1 MYSKLFIMGIYS
13 SSCTA
18 RNIFPVIMQKSSQF
32 GPLLPPL
39 AASTPVESP
48 AESDLTKSISSDASA
63 ALIPETSTPFERP
76 LPLAPFAVLC
86 LEDYHSDDPIYLS
99 FCKDEILQVVDCDS
113 RPGWWQAERKVGG
126 SGSCI
131 TIGWIPQAYVQPL
144 QSKSDDWTSASGDQ
158 KDDNP
163 SSVPEF
169 HHTVPKALTTA
180 ALESSSVR
188 RIQNYRVRFLGE
200 AQPQNKTIPKVS
212 TPIASPF
219 SSSKSRDCWDYI
231 LSARSEAKLLT
242 QEIGEKRSELG
253 APALFN
259 GSEQF
264 SINGGAFNAVG
275 GDIHETSTTTNS
287 GNTSFMNC
295 IFNYARSRSDS
306 RRESSATATSKF
318 QKKNCRKRRWSITKF
333 THIVNHVYYHYF
345 PAAMYYPMYYA
356 PWFIPWCQNY
366 AGFS

>member
-1 MYSKLFIMGIYS
+1 
-13 SSCTA
+13 
-18 RNIFPVIMQKSSQF
+18 MQKPSQF

-39 AASTPVESP
+39 AASTVEFP

-63 ALIPETSTPFERP
+63 PLIPETSTPFERP

-113 RPGWWQAERKVGG
+113 RSGWWQAQRVVGG
-126 SGSCI
+126 LDSYV

-144 QSKSDDWTSASGDQ
+144 QSESDDGTSVSGDQ

-188 RIQNYRVRFLGE
+188 RIQNDRVRFLEE
-200 AQPQNKTIPKVS
+200 AQPQNETIPKVS

-219 SSSKSRDCWDYI
+219 VSSESNDWWGRI
-231 LSARSEAKLLT
+231 LSARSEAELLK
-242 QEIGEKRSELG
+242 QKIVEKRS
-253 APALFN
+253 PALFN

-306 RRESSATATSKF
+306 RRESSATATTPQDSKF

-333 THIVNHVYYHYF
+333 THIVNHVYHHYF
-345 PAAMYYPMYYA
+345 PAAMYYPMYYV
-356 PWFIPWCQNY
+356 PWFIPWCQNC
-366 AGFS
+366 AGLS

>member
-1 MYSKLFIMGIYS
+1 
-13 SSCTA
+13 
-18 RNIFPVIMQKSSQF
+18 MQKPSQF
-32 GPLLPPL
+32 GPLLLPPL
-39 AASTPVESP
+39 AASTVESP
-48 AESDLTKSISSDASA
+48 AESDLTKSISSDASVPF
-63 ALIPETSTPFERP
+63 IPETSTPFERP
-76 LPLAPFAVLC
+76 LPSTPFAVLC

-113 RPGWWQAERKVGG
+113 RSGWWQAQREVGG
-126 SGSCI
+126 SDSYV

-144 QSKSDDWTSASGDQ
+144 QSESDEWTSASGDQ
-158 KDDNP
+158 EDDDP

-169 HHTVPKALTTA
+169 HHTISVPKALTTA

-188 RIQNYRVRFLGE
+188 RTHNYRVWFLEE
-200 AQPQNKTIPKVS
+200 AQPQNETIPKVS

-219 SSSKSRDCWDYI
+219 VSSESRDLWGLI
-231 LSARSEAKLLT
+231 QSARSEVELLRQKIAKN
-242 QEIGEKRSELG
+242 QNHSKLG

-306 RRESSATATSKF
+306 RRESSATATTPQDSKF

-333 THIVNHVYYHYF
+333 THIFNHVYHHYF
-345 PAAMYYPMYYA
+345 PAAMYYPMYYV
-356 PWFIPWCQNY
+356 PWFIPWYQNC
-366 AGFS
+366 AGSS

>member
-1 MYSKLFIMGIYS
+1 
-13 SSCTA
+13 
-18 RNIFPVIMQKSSQF
+18 MQKPSQF

-39 AASTPVESP
+39 AASTVESP

-63 ALIPETSTPFERP
+63 PLIPETSTPFERP
-76 LPLAPFAVLC
+76 LPSAPFAVLC

-113 RPGWWQAERKVGG
+113 RSGWWQAQREVGG
-126 SGSCI
+126 SDSYV

-144 QSKSDDWTSASGDQ
+144 QSESDEWTSASGDQ
-158 KDDNP
+158 EDDDP

-169 HHTVPKALTTA
+169 HHTISVPKALTTA

-188 RIQNYRVRFLGE
+188 RTHNYRVWFLEE
-200 AQPQNKTIPKVS
+200 AQPQNETIPKVS

-219 SSSKSRDCWDYI
+219 VSSESRDLWGLI
-231 LSARSEAKLLT
+231 QSARSEVELLRQKIAKNQNHSKL
-242 QEIGEKRSELG
+242 S

-275 GDIHETSTTTNS
+275 GDIHETN
-287 GNTSFMNC
+287 
-295 IFNYARSRSDS
+295 SDS
-306 RRESSATATSKF
+306 RRESPATATTPQDSKL
-318 QKKNCRKRRWSITKF
+318 QKKKNCRKRRCSDVLPNVLCTL
-333 THIVNHVYYHYF
+333 VYTMVSELRKIF
-345 PAAMYYPMYYA
+345 LTGSCFLLMV
-356 PWFIPWCQNY
+356 
-366 AGFS
+366 

>member
-1 MYSKLFIMGIYS
+1 ML
-13 SSCTA
+13 
-18 RNIFPVIMQKSSQF
+18 KSSQF

-63 ALIPETSTPFERP
+63 PPIPETSTPFERP
-76 LPLAPFAVLC
+76 LSSAPFAVLC

-113 RPGWWQAERKVGG
+113 RSGWWQAQREVVG
-126 SGSCI
+126 SDSCV

-144 QSKSDDWTSASGDQ
+144 QSDSDEWTSTFGDQ
-158 KDDNP
+158 KDGNP
-163 SSVPEF
+163 ISVPEF
-169 HHTVPKALTTA
+169 HHTISVLKALTTA
-180 ALESSSVR
+180 ALEFSSNK
-188 RIQNYRVRFLGE
+188 RIQNARVWFKEEVQR
-200 AQPQNKTIPKVS
+200 QNETIFNVT

-219 SSSKSRDCWDYI
+219 VSSESRDLWGRI
-231 LSARSEAKLLT
+231 QSARSEIELLT
-242 QEIGEKRSELG
+242 QKIDEKRSKLG

-275 GDIHETSTTTNS
+275 GDIHDTSTTTNS
-287 GNTSFMNC
+287 GNTSFVNC

-306 RRESSATATSKF
+306 RRESSATATTPQDSKF

-333 THIVNHVYYHYF
+333 THIVNHVYHHYF
-345 PAAMYYPMYYA
+345 PAAMYYPMYYV
-356 PWFIPWCQNY
+356 PWFIPWCQNC
-366 AGFS
+366 AGVS